1 MIYKYYTSGEETSKE
16 GVTLATSIYTNEGV
30 FVAGIEDIENK
41 LYHIR
46 EVTKEVYD
54 GYAERM
60 GDPEQRGMY
69 GVVNEVGRAAYLA
82 WLEEKN
88 QQSTEPDKP
97 INTDPNLSPA
107 QEALV
112 TTFFNKLVQENF
124 ISESEISDLAVILG
138 CPSKVITI
146 LRENTSDSG
155 TTP

>member
-16 GVTLATSIYTNEGV
+16 GVTLAVSVYTDDGA

-54 GYAERM
+54 QYVERM
-60 GDPEQRGMY
+60 ADLQQRGMY

-82 WLEEKN
+82 WLEGN
-88 QQSTEPDKP
+88 NGQSTEPDKP

-112 TTFFNKLVQENF
+112 TTLFNKLVQENF
-124 ISESEISDLAVILG
+124 ISESEMSDLAVILG
-138 CPSKVITI
+138 CPSKVVTI

-155 TTP
+155 TTL